1 MQALLALSP
10 TPGLRP
16 GPDPELSNSPQ
27 PASQPSPSPEPRM
40 SWDRGYVR
48 LFSLKLTFAETLLS
62 EVNFRRVTQLVE
74 GQETKSYEEWL
85 KNCGV

>member
-1 MQALLALSP
+1 
-10 TPGLRP
+10 
-16 GPDPELSNSPQ
+16 
-27 PASQPSPSPEPRM
+27 M